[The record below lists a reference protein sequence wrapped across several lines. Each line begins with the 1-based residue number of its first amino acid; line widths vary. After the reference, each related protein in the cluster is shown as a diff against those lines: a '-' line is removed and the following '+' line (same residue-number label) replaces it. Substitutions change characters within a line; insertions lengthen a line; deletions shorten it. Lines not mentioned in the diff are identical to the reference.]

1 MESSQNQPVFTR
13 TLNLSPTAKPLKM
26 RIAPDKTVV
35 ALIGKGA
42 VLKKE
47 NGFTIMETMPSAPVQ
62 VKILIGSA
70 GTKGLTDYAK
80 SSAPPAS
87 LVAMTTGGP
96 SRFPK
101 KLSSQV
107 TMGTQEGPFQVD
119 LMNPPF
125 DSPGKINF
133 DSVAWIFSKIPTK
146 GSSAP
151 QMGMFGWWKDLP
163 KIQENSPGSESL
175 RGFSSPWAS
184 RW

>member
-1 MESSQNQPVFTR
+1 
-13 TLNLSPTAKPLKM
+13 
-26 RIAPDKTVV
+26 
-35 ALIGKGA
+35 
-42 VLKKE
+42 
-47 NGFTIMETMPSAPVQ
+47 METMPSAPVQ

-125 DSPGKINF
+125 DSPWKNQFRLSGLDFFKDPNKGVICSTDGDVWLVEGFTQNTGKLTWQRI
-133 DSVAWIFSKIPTK
+133 
-146 GSSAP
+146 
-151 QMGMFGWWKDLP
+151 
-163 KIQENSPGSESL
+163 
-175 RGFSSPWAS
+175 AS
-184 RW
+184 GLFQPLGIK